1 MAASYPWV
9 MFRKPGR
16 EEALEATRS
25 HPPACWMPKSTMKIR
40 AKVIIMLWIRSV
52 VDTARNPPST
62 V

>member
-1 MAASYPWV
+1 